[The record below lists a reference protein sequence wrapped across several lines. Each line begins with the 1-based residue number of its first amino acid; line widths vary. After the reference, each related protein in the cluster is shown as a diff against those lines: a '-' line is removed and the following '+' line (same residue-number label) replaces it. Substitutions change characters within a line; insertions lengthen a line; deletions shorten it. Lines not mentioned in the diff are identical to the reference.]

1 MATGVDALIA
11 PKAFRAKDKDPE
23 TLLIDF
29 DLYVKTIKNFF
40 VATGKDNATE
50 KQKVALLQAVGG
62 PDMVDMVEEVGKVVL
77 VDTPEDDV
85 LGIAA
90 VTADTFEQAI
100 GKIRDGVVGKTN
112 QAMSRLKLFQQMAQG
127 NQKFASWHK
136 EILKQAKRCNW
147 SNYGVEDAA
156 RDAILYQTTDQ
167 KLRKKILA
175 SNLSYQD
182 TVHWGQSNEE
192 ATRKA
197 HLVEETTDKSE
208 DRVRRLEQKLAR
220 LQGQHTA
227 EKLYQADKRCQTCS
241 RPRHGPEQACPG
253 LKCPECHAC
262 KQKGH
267 FKGAPI
273 CPGPMNYMPG
283 TAKTKLN
290 SQGKIRRMSAKT
302 SEDDSEE
309 EKSETEA
316 VGKVSSVTV
325 GAVGGSNDDVE
336 VQVGIRPRTC
346 SAKIWAKWTA
356 DSGVRKTLLSQATW
370 EDIKHQNSGAR
381 LRKNCTRFVPYG
393 TNQTLP
399 ILGKAKVQLECQE
412 GKRIYTPRC
421 MLWLDRRR
429 ICWERGMQLRWASS
443 QSSPGVRKR
452 ATQWRR
458 WLTSII

>member
-100 GKIRDGVVGKTN
+100 EKIRNGVVGKTN

-127 NQKFASWHK
+127 SQKFASWHK

-167 KLRKKILA
+167 KLMKKILA

-182 TVHWGQSNEE
+182 TVHLGQSNEE

-227 EKLYQADKRCQTCS
+227 DKRCQTCS
-241 RPRHGPEQACPG
+241 RPRHGPEQACP
-253 LKCPECHAC
+253 
-262 KQKGH
+262 
-267 FKGAPI
+267 
-273 CPGPMNYMPG
+273 
-283 TAKTKLN
+283 
-290 SQGKIRRMSAKT
+290 
-302 SEDDSEE
+302 
-309 EKSETEA
+309 
-316 VGKVSSVTV
+316 
-325 GAVGGSNDDVE
+325 
-336 VQVGIRPRTC
+336 
-346 SAKIWAKWTA
+346 
-356 DSGVRKTLLSQATW
+356 
-370 EDIKHQNSGAR
+370 
-381 LRKNCTRFVPYG
+381 
-393 TNQTLP
+393 
-399 ILGKAKVQLECQE
+399 
-412 GKRIYTPRC
+412 
-421 MLWLDRRR
+421 
-429 ICWERGMQLRWASS
+429 
-443 QSSPGVRKR
+443 
-452 ATQWRR
+452 
-458 WLTSII
+458 